1 MFGYP
6 YLSEFGE
13 AGLTFRSG
21 DDALRLGGVKIIVT
35 ESTGTVFPE
44 APALAEMVRQSERA
58 GFPVAIHAIQAR
70 SVLAVIAALE
80 KTAKPELRH
89 RIEHCL
95 ECPPEIMERLRQLKP
110 IVVTQPAFLYYGG
123 DRTLATQP
131 EQSRFW
137 FYRFRSLNDI
147 LTLAG
152 SSDSPVSGDH
162 PMTGIYAAVTRK
174 TQTGGIINAAEAL
187 SAFTGLK
194 MYTTNA
200 AYASGD
206 ENSKGSITPGKLA
219 DLVVLDANPL
229 TVPAAAIKD
238 INVLMTIV
246 AGQVVWEG

>member
-1 MFGYP
+1 
-6 YLSEFGE
+6 
-13 AGLTFRSG
+13 
-21 DDALRLGGVKIIVT
+21 
-35 ESTGTVFPE
+35 
-44 APALAEMVRQSERA
+44 
-58 GFPVAIHAIQAR
+58 
-70 SVLAVIAALE
+70 
-80 KTAKPELRH
+80 
-89 RIEHCL
+89 
-95 ECPPEIMERLRQLKP
+95 MERLRQLKP

-137 FYRFRSLNDI
+137 FYR
-147 LTLAG
+147 
-152 SSDSPVSGDH
+152 
-162 PMTGIYAAVTRK
+162 
-174 TQTGGIINAAEAL
+174 GIINAAEAL

-238 INVLMTIV
+238 IKVLMTIV
-246 AGQVVWEG
+246 AGQVVWGG